1 MRTLVTATPGRLES
15 STRRME
21 LPSVVP
27 NPRSNGSTT
36 NLP

>member
-1 MRTLVTATPGRLES
+1 MRMEVAATPGRLDS

-21 LPSVVP
+21 LPSVMP
-27 NPRSNGSTT
+27 KPRSRGSTT